1 MFDSDKDGAINFH
14 EFSALWNYINQWTH
28 CFRSF
33 DKDSS
38 GNIDKNELSMA
49 LTQFGYTLSST
60 FVDLLMLKF
69 DRSHTHRVNFD
80 DFIQLCVVLQTLTAS
95 FRDKDLDRDGIIT
108 IGYEEFLTMVFTCNI

>member
-49 LTQFGYTLSST
+49 LTQFGEHIRIFFFLFFLHYLLFLSVERNFYIQTARIFTVSHSLPHCS
-60 FVDLLMLKF
+60 LLIFKGLIV
-69 DRSHTHRVNFD
+69 R
-80 DFIQLCVVLQTLTAS
+80 LQVT
-95 FRDKDLDRDGIIT
+95 R
-108 IGYEEFLTMVFTCNI
+108 